1 MNIDMGDNLSLSATL
16 REGVGKGAARDARR
30 NNLVP
35 GIIYG
40 GSEEPL
46 SINVKFNEL
55 LKKLNAG
62 RFMST
67 LINLTVEGKTIQVI
81 CRDIQ
86 KHIVKDLPTH
96 LDFMRLSKTARIKLF
111 IPVVFINQDICKGI
125 KRGGVLTVVR
135 PEVELLVNAMEIP
148 SALEVDIKDFEVG
161 DTITISNIDLPSG
174 TETTIKGRDFVIA
187 NIQAPSGLKS
197 SENEGTDN
205 DDPTTEAGEEEKEEA
220 TSE

>member
-1 MNIDMGDNLSLSATL
+1 MGDNLSLSATL

-161 DTITISNIDLPSG
+161 DTITISNINLPSG

-197 SENEGTDN
+197 SENERSDTGDSAADTS
-205 DDPTTEAGEEEKEEA
+205 EEEKEEA
-220 TSE
+220 SPE

>member
-1 MNIDMGDNLSLSATL
+1 MGDNLSLSATL

-46 SINVKFNEL
+46 SINFKFNEL

>member
-1 MNIDMGDNLSLSATL
+1 MADDLSLSATV
-16 REGVGKGAARDARR
+16 RESVGKGAAREARR
-30 NNLVP
+30 NDLVP
-35 GIIYG
+35 GVIYG

-46 SINVKFNEL
+46 NINVKFNEL
-55 LKKLNAG
+55 LKRLNAG

-67 LINLTVEGKTIQVI
+67 LINLTVEGKTMQVI

-111 IPVVFINQDICKGI
+111 IPVVFNNQDICKGI

-161 DTITISNIDLPSG
+161 DTITISNIVLPSG
-174 TETTIKGRDFVIA
+174 TETTIKGRDFVVA

-197 SENEGTDN
+197 SENESSDTGDSTAD
-205 DDPTTEAGEEEKEEA
+205 TSEEEKEE
-220 TSE
+220 TSPE

>member
-1 MNIDMGDNLSLSATL
+1 MGDNLSLSATL
-16 REGVGKGAARDARR
+16 RESVGKGAARDARR

-111 IPVVFINQDICKGI
+111 IPVVFNNQDICKGI

-148 SALEVDIKDFEVG
+148 SSLEVDIKDFEAG
-161 DTITISNIDLPSG
+161 DTITISNINLPSG

-197 SENEGTDN
+197 SENEGADT
-205 DDPTTEAGEEEKEEA
+205 DDPTTEAGEEEQEEA
-220 TSE
+220 SSE

>member
-1 MNIDMGDNLSLSATL
+1 MGDNLSLSATL
-16 REGVGKGAARDARR
+16 RKGVGKGAARDARR

>member
-1 MNIDMGDNLSLSATL
+1 MQDDLSLSATV
-16 REGVGKGAARDARR
+16 RESAGKGAAREARR

-35 GIIYG
+35 GVIYG

-46 SINVKFNEL
+46 NINIKFNEL

-67 LINLTVEGKTIQVI
+67 LINLTVEGKTVQVI

-96 LDFMRLSKTARIKLF
+96 LDFMRLSKKARIKLF
-111 IPVVFINQDICKGI
+111 IPVVFNNQDICRGI

-135 PEVELLVNAMEIP
+135 PEIELLVNAMDIP

-161 DTITISNIDLPSG
+161 DTITISSIVLPSG
-174 TETTIKGRDFVIA
+174 TETTIKGRDFVVA

-197 SENEGTDN
+197 SENESSDS
-205 DDPTTEAGEEEKEEA
+205 DDSAGDASEEEKEETA
-220 TSE
+220 PE

>member
-1 MNIDMGDNLSLSATL
+1 MADDLSLSATV
-16 REGVGKGAARDARR
+16 RESAGKGAAREARR

-35 GIIYG
+35 GVIYG

-46 SINVKFNEL
+46 NINVKFNEL

-67 LINLTVEGKTIQVI
+67 LINLTVEGKTVQVI

-111 IPVVFINQDICKGI
+111 IPVVFNNQDICRGI

-135 PEVELLVNAMEIP
+135 PEIELLVNAMDIP

-161 DTITISNIDLPSG
+161 DTITISSVVLPSG
-174 TETTIKGRDFVIA
+174 TETTIKGRDFVVA

-197 SENEGTDN
+197 SENESSDS
-205 DDPTTEAGEEEKEEA
+205 DDSAGDASEEEKEETA
-220 TSE
+220 PE

>member
-1 MNIDMGDNLSLSATL
+1 MGDNLSLSATL
-16 REGVGKGAARDARR
+16 REGLGKGAARNARR

>member
-1 MNIDMGDNLSLSATL
+1 MADDLSLSATV
-16 REGVGKGAARDARR
+16 RESAGKGAAREARR

-35 GIIYG
+35 GVIYG
-40 GSEEPL
+40 GSEEPIN
-46 SINVKFNEL
+46 INVKFNEL

-67 LINLTVEGKTIQVI
+67 LINLTVEGKTVQVI

-111 IPVVFINQDICKGI
+111 IPVVFNNQDICRGI

-135 PEVELLVNAMEIP
+135 PEIELLVNAMDIP

-161 DTITISNIDLPSG
+161 DTITISSIVLPSG
-174 TETTIKGRDFVIA
+174 TETTIKGRDFVVA

-197 SENEGTDN
+197 SENESSDS
-205 DDPTTEAGEEEKEEA
+205 DDSAGDASEEEKEETA
-220 TSE
+220 PE

>member
-1 MNIDMGDNLSLSATL
+1 MGDNLSLSATL
-16 REGVGKGAARDARR
+16 RENTGKGAAREARR
-30 NNLVP
+30 NDLVP

-46 SINVKFNEL
+46 NINVKFNEL

-67 LINLTVEGKTIQVI
+67 LINLTVEGKTVQVI

-111 IPVVFINQDICKGI
+111 IPVVFNNQDICKGI

-148 SALEVDIKDFEVG
+148 SILEVDLEDFEVG
-161 DTITISNIDLPSG
+161 DTVTISNFVLPSG

-197 SENEGTDN
+197 SENEGGS
-205 DDPTTEAGEEEKEEA
+205 TEDADTNASEEEKDDNPPE
-220 TSE
+220 

>member
-1 MNIDMGDNLSLSATL
+1 MGDNLALSATL

-67 LINLTVEGKTIQVI
+67 LINLTIEGKTIQVI

-86 KHIVKDLPTH
+86 KHIVKDLPSH

-111 IPVVFINQDICKGI
+111 IPVVFNNQDICKGI

-148 SALEVDIKDFEVG
+148 SALEVDVKDFEVG
-161 DTITISNIDLPSG
+161 DTITISNINLPSG

-197 SENEGTDN
+197 SENEGADT
-205 DDPTTEAGEEEKEEA
+205 DDPTAETGEEEKEEA
-220 TSE
+220 ASE

>member
-1 MNIDMGDNLSLSATL
+1 MGDNLSLSATV
-16 REGVGKGAARDARR
+16 RENVGKGASREARKND
-30 NNLVP
+30 LVP
-35 GIIYG
+35 GVIYG

-46 SINVKFNEL
+46 NINVKFNEL

-67 LINLTVEGKTIQVI
+67 LINLTVEGKTVQVI

-86 KHIVKDLPTH
+86 KHVVKDLPTH
-96 LDFMRLSKTARIKLF
+96 LDFMRLSKTSRIKLF
-111 IPVVFINQDICKGI
+111 IPVNFKNQDRCKGI

-135 PEVELLVNAMEIP
+135 PEVELLVSATEIP
-148 SALEVDIKDFEVG
+148 SVLEVDIEDFEVG
-161 DTITISNIDLPSG
+161 DTITISNIVLPSG

-197 SENEGTDN
+197 SENEGGASGESGADVS
-205 DDPTTEAGEEEKEEA
+205 EEEDNVPD
-220 TSE
+220 

>member
-1 MNIDMGDNLSLSATL
+1 MADNLSLSATV
-16 REGVGKGAARDARR
+16 RESVGKGAAREARR
-30 NNLVP
+30 NDLVP

-46 SINVKFNEL
+46 NINVKFNEL
-55 LKKLNAG
+55 LKRLNAG

-67 LINLTVEGKTIQVI
+67 LINLTVEGKTMQVI

-111 IPVVFINQDICKGI
+111 IPVVFNNQDICKGI

-161 DTITISNIDLPSG
+161 DTITISNIALPSG
-174 TETTIKGRDFVIA
+174 TETTIKGRDFVVA
-187 NIQAPSGLKS
+187 NIQATSGLKS
-197 SENEGTDN
+197 SENESSDTGDSAADTS
-205 DDPTTEAGEEEKEEA
+205 EEEKEG
-220 TSE
+220 TSPE

>member
-1 MNIDMGDNLSLSATL
+1 LSLSATV
-16 REGVGKGAARDARR
+16 RKSVGKGAARETRR
-30 NNLVP
+30 NDFVP
-35 GIIYG
+35 GVIYG
-40 GSEEPL
+40 GSEAPL
-46 SINVKFNEL
+46 NINVKFNEL

-67 LINLTVEGKTIQVI
+67 LINLTVEGKTMQVI

-111 IPVVFINQDICKGI
+111 IPVVFNNQDICKGI

-161 DTITISNIDLPSG
+161 DTITISNIVLPSG
-174 TETTIKGRDFVIA
+174 TETTIKGRDFVVA

-197 SENEGTDN
+197 SENESSDTGDSATD
-205 DDPTTEAGEEEKEEA
+205 TSEEEKEE
-220 TSE
+220 TSPE

>member
-1 MNIDMGDNLSLSATL
+1 MADDLSLSATI
-16 REGVGKGAARDARR
+16 RESVGKGAAREARR
-30 NNLVP
+30 NDLVP
-35 GIIYG
+35 GVIYG

-46 SINVKFNEL
+46 NINVKFNEL

-67 LINLTVEGKTIQVI
+67 LINLTVEGKTMQVI

-111 IPVVFINQDICKGI
+111 IPVVFNNQDICKGI

-161 DTITISNIDLPSG
+161 DTITISNIVLPSG
-174 TETTIKGRDFVIA
+174 TETTIKGRDFVVA

-197 SENEGTDN
+197 SENESSDTGDSAADTS
-205 DDPTTEAGEEEKEEA
+205 EEEKEE
-220 TSE
+220 TSPE

>member
-1 MNIDMGDNLSLSATL
+1 MGDNLSLSATL

>member
-1 MNIDMGDNLSLSATL
+1 MADDLSLSATV
-16 REGVGKGAARDARR
+16 RESVGKGAAREARR
-30 NNLVP
+30 NDFVP
-35 GIIYG
+35 GVIYG

-46 SINVKFNEL
+46 NINVKFNEL

-67 LINLTVEGKTIQVI
+67 LINLTVEGKTMQVI

-111 IPVVFINQDICKGI
+111 IPVVFNNQDLCQGI

-161 DTITISNIDLPSG
+161 DTITISNIVLPSG
-174 TETTIKGRDFVIA
+174 TETTIKGRDFVVA

-197 SENEGTDN
+197 SENESSDTGDTAAD
-205 DDPTTEAGEEEKEEA
+205 TSEEEKEE
-220 TSE
+220 TSPE

>member
-1 MNIDMGDNLSLSATL
+1 MADSLSLSATL
-16 REGVGKGAARDARR
+16 RESVGKGAAREARK

-35 GIIYG
+35 GVIYG

-46 SINVKFNEL
+46 NINVKFNEL

-62 RFMST
+62 KFMST
-67 LINLTVEGKTIQVI
+67 LINLSLEGKTIQVI

-111 IPVVFINQDICKGI
+111 IPVVFNNQDICKGI

-161 DTITISNIDLPSG
+161 DTITISNIVLPSG
-174 TETTIKGRDFVIA
+174 TETTIKGRDFVVA

-197 SENEGTDN
+197 SENEGADADN
-205 DDPTTEAGEEEKEEA
+205 PTKEAGEEEKEE
-220 TSE
+220 TSSE

>member
-1 MNIDMGDNLSLSATL
+1 MGDNLSLSATL

-111 IPVVFINQDICKGI
+111 IPVVFINQDVCKGI

>member
-1 MNIDMGDNLSLSATL
+1 MADDLSLSATV
-16 REGVGKGAARDARR
+16 RESVGKGAAREARR
-30 NNLVP
+30 NDFVP
-35 GIIYG
+35 GVIYG

-46 SINVKFNEL
+46 NINVKFNEL

-67 LINLTVEGKTIQVI
+67 LINLTVEGKTMQVI

-111 IPVVFINQDICKGI
+111 IPVVFNNQDICKGI

-161 DTITISNIDLPSG
+161 DTITISNIVLPSG
-174 TETTIKGRDFVIA
+174 TETTIKGRDFVVA

-197 SENEGTDN
+197 SENESSDTGDSAADTS
-205 DDPTTEAGEEEKEEA
+205 EEEKQE
-220 TSE
+220 TSPE

>member
-1 MNIDMGDNLSLSATL
+1 MSDNLSLSATL
-16 REGVGKGAARDARR
+16 RERVGKGAAREARR
-30 NNLVP
+30 KDLVP

-40 GSEEPL
+40 GAEKPL
-46 SINVKFNEL
+46 NINVKFNEL
-55 LKKLNAG
+55 IKELNAG

-67 LINLTVEGKTIQVI
+67 LINLTIDGKTTQVI

-96 LDFMRLSKTARIKLF
+96 LDFMRLTKTARIKLF
-111 IPVVFINQDICKGI
+111 IPVVFNNQDICKGI

-135 PEVELLVNAMEIP
+135 PEVELMVNAMEIP
-148 SALEVDIKDFEVG
+148 PALEIDIKDFEVG
-161 DTITISNIDLPSG
+161 DTITISSVSLPPG

-197 SENEGTDN
+197 SENESSD
-205 DDPTTEAGEEEKEEA
+205 TEVSESDMDEEKKDE

>member
-1 MNIDMGDNLSLSATL
+1 MADDLSLSATV
-16 REGVGKGAARDARR
+16 RESAGKGAAREARR

-35 GIIYG
+35 GVIYG

-46 SINVKFNEL
+46 NINVKFNEL

-67 LINLTVEGKTIQVI
+67 LINLTVEGKTVQVI

-111 IPVVFINQDICKGI
+111 IPVVFNNQDICRGI

-135 PEVELLVNAMEIP
+135 PEIELLVNAMDIP

-161 DTITISNIDLPSG
+161 DTITISSIVLPSG
-174 TETTIKGRDFVIA
+174 TETTIKGRDFVVA

-197 SENEGTDN
+197 SENESSDS
-205 DDPTTEAGEEEKEEA
+205 DDSTGDPSEEEKEETA
-220 TSE
+220 PE

>member
-1 MNIDMGDNLSLSATL
+1 MGDNLSLSATL

-67 LINLTVEGKTIQVI
+67 LINLTVEGKTTQVI

>member
-1 MNIDMGDNLSLSATL
+1 MADDLSLSATV
-16 REGVGKGAARDARR
+16 RESVGKGAARGARR
-30 NNLVP
+30 NDLVP
-35 GIIYG
+35 GVIYG

-46 SINVKFNEL
+46 NINVKFNEL

-67 LINLTVEGKTIQVI
+67 LINLTVEGKTMQVI

-111 IPVVFINQDICKGI
+111 IPVVFNNQDICKGI

-161 DTITISNIDLPSG
+161 DTITISNIVLPSG
-174 TETTIKGRDFVIA
+174 TETTIKGRDFVVA

-197 SENEGTDN
+197 SENESSDTGDSAADTS
-205 DDPTTEAGEEEKEEA
+205 EEEKEE
-220 TSE
+220 TSPE

>member
-1 MNIDMGDNLSLSATL
+1 MGDNLSLSATL

-86 KHIVKDLPTH
+86 KHIVKELPTH

>member
-1 MNIDMGDNLSLSATL
+1 MGDNLSLSASL
-16 REGVGKGAARDARR
+16 REGVGKAAARDARR

-35 GIIYG
+35 GIVYG

-67 LINLTVEGKTIQVI
+67 LINLTIEGKTIQVI

-86 KHIVKDLPTH
+86 KHIGKDLPTH

-111 IPVVFINQDICKGI
+111 IPVKVSKNNKNCLELSSLNKLRYINGKF
-125 KRGGVLTVVR
+125 L
-135 PEVELLVNAMEIP
+135 
-148 SALEVDIKDFEVG
+148 
-161 DTITISNIDLPSG
+161 
-174 TETTIKGRDFVIA
+174 
-187 NIQAPSGLKS
+187 S
-197 SENEGTDN
+197 S
-205 DDPTTEAGEEEKEEA
+205 
-220 TSE
+220 

>member
-1 MNIDMGDNLSLSATL
+1 MGDNLSLSATL

-67 LINLTVEGKTIQVI
+67 LINLTIEGKTIQVI

-111 IPVVFINQDICKGI
+111 IPVVFNNQDICKGI

-148 SALEVDIKDFEVG
+148 SALEVDVKDFEVG
-161 DTITISNIDLPSG
+161 DTITISNINLPSG

-197 SENEGTDN
+197 SENEGADT
-205 DDPTTEAGEEEKEEA
+205 DDPTTESSEEEKEEA
-220 TSE
+220 DSE

>member
-1 MNIDMGDNLSLSATL
+1 MGDNLSLSATL

-40 GSEEPL
+40 GSEDPL

>member
-1 MNIDMGDNLSLSATL
+1 MADDLSLSATV
-16 REGVGKGAARDARR
+16 RESVGKGAAREARR
-30 NNLVP
+30 NDLVP
-35 GIIYG
+35 GVIYG

-46 SINVKFNEL
+46 NINVKFNEL

-67 LINLTVEGKTIQVI
+67 LINLTVEGKTMQVI

-111 IPVVFINQDICKGI
+111 IPVVFNNQDICKGI

-161 DTITISNIDLPSG
+161 DTITISNIVLPSG
-174 TETTIKGRDFVIA
+174 TETTIKGRDFVVA

-197 SENEGTDN
+197 SENESSDTGDSAA
-205 DDPTTEAGEEEKEEA
+205 DSSEEEKEE
-220 TSE
+220 TSPE

>member
-1 MNIDMGDNLSLSATL
+1 MGDNLSLSATL
-16 REGVGKGAARDARR
+16 RGSVGKGAARDARR

-111 IPVVFINQDICKGI
+111 IPVVFNNQDICKGI

-161 DTITISNIDLPSG
+161 DTITISNINLPSG

-197 SENEGTDN
+197 SENEGADT
-205 DDPTTEAGEEEKEEA
+205 DDPTTEAGEEEQEEA
-220 TSE
+220 SSE

>member
-1 MNIDMGDNLSLSATL
+1 MADDLSLSATV
-16 REGVGKGAARDARR
+16 RESVGKGAAREARR
-30 NNLVP
+30 NDLVP
-35 GIIYG
+35 GVIYG

-46 SINVKFNEL
+46 NINVKFNEL
-55 LKKLNAG
+55 LKNLNAG

-67 LINLTVEGKTIQVI
+67 LINLTVEGKTMQVI

-111 IPVVFINQDICKGI
+111 IPVVFNNQDICKGI

-161 DTITISNIDLPSG
+161 DTITISNIVLPSG
-174 TETTIKGRDFVIA
+174 TETTIKGRDFVVA

-197 SENEGTDN
+197 SENESSDTGDSAADTS
-205 DDPTTEAGEEEKEEA
+205 EEEKEE
-220 TSE
+220 TSPE

>member
-1 MNIDMGDNLSLSATL
+1 MGDNLSLSATL

-35 GIIYG
+35 GIVYG

>member
-1 MNIDMGDNLSLSATL
+1 MGDNLSLSATL

-35 GIIYG
+35 GVIYG

-197 SENEGTDN
+197 SENEGSDTD
-205 DDPTTEAGEEEKEEA
+205 DAATEAGEEEKEDA
-220 TSE
+220 ASE